1 MNTILAGNAVPELTG
16 EDQNGKAISLSQFK
30 GSKVVLFFYP
40 EDDTPTCT
48 KEACNLRD
56 HYGLL
61 KAKGLEVIGVS
72 INDTVSHQKFIQKF
86 ELPFPLIADVDK
98 TWVEAY
104 GAWGEKNMYG
114 KKYMGTHRVTFLINE
129 AGVITHVIKK
139 VKSDTHAQQ
148 ILDLLGIN

>member
-1 MNTILAGNAVPELTG
+1 MNTILAGNTVPGLSG
-16 EDQNGKAISLSQFK
+16 KDQSGNTISLSQFK
-30 GSKVVLFFYP
+30 GRKVVLFFYP

-56 HYGLL
+56 NYGLL
-61 KAKGLEVIGVS
+61 KSKGLEVIGVS
-72 INDTVSHQKFIQKF
+72 IDNETSHQKFIGKYD
-86 ELPFPLIADVDK
+86 LPFPLIADEDK

-129 AGVITHVIKK
+129 EGVISHVIKK
-139 VKSDTHAQQ
+139 VKSDNHAQQ
-148 ILDLLGIN
+148 ILDLLGLS